1 MSTTFRLGDP
11 SGLSPWIEGAVA
23 EAASFG
29 GDGGDSENA
38 NCDAS
43 GADTHDGGGRRERER
58 PPRGPRIAQVLARGG
73 SWAAPP
79 PQPQGER
86 PPRLCHECPP
96 YLVLSDGRT
105 SIAAF
110 LVLDATDSPPPPSLP
125 GKDLN
130 RWTRRRGTLV
140 RIRKGGWKVSTA
152 PLCAGRHLRHL
163 IAGQNGAK
171 GRIRCSNL
179 PLGLGVTGPLCLSV
193 RASSIDLVAGEDG
206 AIPAMGR
213 PVDANTGS
221 VDVRRVVGAVGH
233 LLLSRR
239 LARCEANMAERMAND
254 KELQGEQRTVAVGDA
269 AGLLST
275 AGGRAALFRAAA
287 QATAPASVEGAAPA
301 PAPAL
306 AIATGGGVGDASKLL
321 ASAGGRA
328 AIRSALGSG
337 HLPAAAHAGAGPEQA
352 LRALRSLTTAADVGN
367 LYDHIVSGGTQPE
380 VEVDDEDR
388 RQGGGKGQS
397 SAPPAPSQ
405 GANEED
411 DADSVLSYDDEEEK
425 DDTGGGSSDEDTVA
439 MAGLG
444 IGVMLSEG
452 PTQTQEGSHK
462 QGEPRTQDVPDTQEV
477 PPTQEVPHTQEV
489 PPTQEKPSTKQIPQ
503 EAARATAA
511 SSDDRM
517 SSQSQGEDTAET
529 PNRVCRTRKSSTP
542 EVGTA
547 LEGKATPR
555 GTPNRAGRRR
565 APAPAP
571 ASDPV
576 AAFGPPSSGG
586 QDSPAAAPS
595 GAQRRP
601 RIRPKKRLRLSM
613 SPLPSH
619 SGQEAPSTSKQSA
632 PAPKRERKNKG
643 TAGKKKKVLAFSME
657 NIFGF

>member
-239 LARCEANMAERMAND
+239 LARCEASMAERMAYD
-254 KELQGEQRTVAVGDA
+254 KEPQGEQRTVAVGDA

-287 QATAPASVEGAAPA
+287 QATAPESVEGAAPA

-397 SAPPAPSQ
+397 SAPPEPSQ

-489 PPTQEKPSTKQIPQ
+489 PPTQEKPSTKKIPQ

-643 TAGKKKKVLAFSME
+643 TAGTKKKVLAFSME

>member
-110 LVLDATDSPPPPSLP
+110 LVLDATDSPPPPSLL

-239 LARCEANMAERMAND
+239 LARCEASMAERMAYD
-254 KELQGEQRTVAVGDA
+254 KEPQGEQRTVAVGDA
-269 AGLLST
+269 AGLLAT

-301 PAPAL
+301 PAPAPAL

-328 AIRSALGSG
+328 ALRSALGSG

-388 RQGGGKGQS
+388 RQGGGKAQS

-411 DADSVLSYDDEEEK
+411 DADSVLSYDDEGEK
-425 DDTGGGSSDEDTVA
+425 DDRGGGSSDEDTVA
-439 MAGLG
+439 MAGIG

-462 QGEPRTQDVPDTQEV
+462 QGEPRTQDVPD
-477 PPTQEVPHTQEV
+477 TQEVPHTQEV

-529 PNRVCRTRKSSTP
+529 PNRVCRTRKTSTP

-571 ASDPV
+571 APDPV
-576 AAFGPPSSGG
+576 AAFGPPLSGG

>member
-239 LARCEANMAERMAND
+239 LARCEASMAERMAYD
-254 KELQGEQRTVAVGDA
+254 KEPQGEQRTVAVGDA

-287 QATAPASVEGAAPA
+287 QATAPESVEGAA

-388 RQGGGKGQS
+388 RQGGGKGQW

-439 MAGLG
+439 MAGIG

-529 PNRVCRTRKSSTP
+529 PNRVCRTRKSSTS

-643 TAGKKKKVLAFSME
+643 TAGTKKKVLAFSME

>member
-239 LARCEANMAERMAND
+239 LARCEASMAERMAYD
-254 KELQGEQRTVAVGDA
+254 KEPQGEQRTVAVGDA

-287 QATAPASVEGAAPA
+287 QATAPESVEGAA

-439 MAGLG
+439 MAGIG

-529 PNRVCRTRKSSTP
+529 PNRVCRTRKSITP
-542 EVGTA
+542 KVGTA

-643 TAGKKKKVLAFSME
+643 TAGTKKKVLAFSME

>member
-1 MSTTFRLGDP
+1 
-11 SGLSPWIEGAVA
+11 
-23 EAASFG
+23 
-29 GDGGDSENA
+29 
-38 NCDAS
+38 
-43 GADTHDGGGRRERER
+43 
-58 PPRGPRIAQVLARGG
+58 
-73 SWAAPP
+73 
-79 PQPQGER
+79 
-86 PPRLCHECPP
+86 
-96 YLVLSDGRT
+96 
-105 SIAAF
+105 
-110 LVLDATDSPPPPSLP
+110 
-125 GKDLN
+125 
-130 RWTRRRGTLV
+130 
-140 RIRKGGWKVSTA
+140 
-152 PLCAGRHLRHL
+152 
-163 IAGQNGAK
+163 
-171 GRIRCSNL
+171 
-179 PLGLGVTGPLCLSV
+179 
-193 RASSIDLVAGEDG
+193 
-206 AIPAMGR
+206 MGR

-239 LARCEANMAERMAND
+239 LARCEASMAERMAYD

-462 QGEPRTQDVPDTQEV
+462 QGEPRTQ
-477 PPTQEVPHTQEV
+477 EV

>member
-239 LARCEANMAERMAND
+239 LARCEASMAERMAYD
-254 KELQGEQRTVAVGDA
+254 KEPQGEQRTVAVGDA

-287 QATAPASVEGAAPA
+287 QATAPASVEGAA